1 MKHSK
6 LSLSLKF
13 WSHSYLQ
20 IKFNCFHYIYIYIY
34 FKEILLRAISS
45 NITKQLQYMRQNFP
59 KKTCIKQYQF
69 NHTQKSLLS

>member
-20 IKFNCFHYIYIYIY
+20 IKFNCFHYFF
-34 FKEILLRAISS
+34 FKEILVRAISS

-59 KKTCIKQYQF
+59 KKICIKQYQF
-69 NHTQKSLLS
+69 NHTHKSLPS

>member
-13 WSHSYLQ
+13 WSHSYFQ
-20 IKFNCFHYIYIYIY
+20 IKFNCFHYIYIY
-34 FKEILLRAISS
+34 FKEILVRAISS